1 MWWNEC
7 NSSVQKTHQRLHT
20 MGGPRDIPHTKA
32 YRSAL
37 LEGHHHKKFGS
48 KVTVLFR
55 SGLMVGEEDT
65 GVGS

>member
-1 MWWNEC
+1 
-7 NSSVQKTHQRLHT
+7 
-20 MGGPRDIPHTKA
+20 MGEPRDIPHTKA